1 MRVRGYRIFY
11 IDEESSIKDLV
22 ELIES
27 TTAVRM
33 ALVIKNS
40 RLLLNS
46 TVNLKLIKEYA
57 RKYKKE
63 IVFVNPDPVNVG
75 QINREGFQIYEN
87 LNALD
92 RDEPLGKAGTGKIA
106 NGKKESHGVKEIDG
120 TTGVIGDK
128 EACGNETL
136 AAAESSSRWRW
147 FMTTLYILL
156 ALLIFGLAY
165 LYFFYPTATV
175 EVKPVIRTAS
185 QEISLIASTEQNR
198 IDWQNHILPLHP
210 TQIEISGEEEFR
222 TTGYKMIGETPARG
236 IVRFINERQEEVKIM
251 AGTVLVAD
259 NGLKYRTMEDIIIPP
274 TMVDYLMNVPVGM
287 RAGQADVQVE
297 CLTAGSSGN
306 IGIGRISNLESP
318 LSDIHVINPEP
329 ITGGTDRRISIVSE
343 EDLEKGEKLLAEE
356 LRGRLFSKIYQEL
369 GGNYRIIEDSL
380 SFFDERYEFSHRAG
394 EEADTLLIKGSL
406 QASGYLIK
414 NNELDRLLTR
424 IFQENL
430 PENLQLTSSGIN
442 VDTIQLEER
451 EDKLYNIRTKVEEP
465 VMTVIDTNSLARNLL
480 GLDLEKAQVVLE
492 GISDIE
498 DYRIESQSSR
508 LPAMGFAIKVVINQ
522 PEERMVFKLID

>member
-1 MRVRGYRIFY
+1 M
-11 IDEESSIKDLV
+11 
-22 ELIES
+22 
-27 TTAVRM
+27 
-33 ALVIKNS
+33 
-40 RLLLNS
+40 
-46 TVNLKLIKEYA
+46 
-57 RKYKKE
+57 
-63 IVFVNPDPVNVG
+63 
-75 QINREGFQIYEN
+75 
-87 LNALD
+87 
-92 RDEPLGKAGTGKIA
+92 
-106 NGKKESHGVKEIDG
+106 
-120 TTGVIGDK
+120 
-128 EACGNETL
+128 
-136 AAAESSSRWRW
+136 
-147 FMTTLYILL
+147 
-156 ALLIFGLAY
+156 
-165 LYFFYPTATV
+165 
-175 EVKPVIRTAS
+175 
-185 QEISLIASTEQNR
+185 
-198 IDWQNHILPLHP
+198 
-210 TQIEISGEEEFR
+210 
-222 TTGYKMIGETPARG
+222 
-236 IVRFINERQEEVKIM
+236 
-251 AGTVLVAD
+251 
-259 NGLKYRTMEDIIIPP
+259 
-274 TMVDYLMNVPVGM
+274 
-287 RAGQADVQVE
+287 
-297 CLTAGSSGN
+297 TAGSSGN

-451 EDKLYNIRTKVEEP
+451 EDKLYNIRTKVEAP